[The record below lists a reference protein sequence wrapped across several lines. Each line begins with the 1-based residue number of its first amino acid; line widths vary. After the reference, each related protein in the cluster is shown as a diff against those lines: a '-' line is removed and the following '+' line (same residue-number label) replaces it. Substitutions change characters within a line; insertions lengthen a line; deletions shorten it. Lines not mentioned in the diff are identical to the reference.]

1 MLYSVLATATPL
13 HSYTH
18 TNTHTRRLSPLSQA
32 INDNARV
39 QFQFSKLVFSAKVA
53 TSSLRADKRQ
63 GISRT
68 PFHHYLST
76 HMWRVCVCV
85 CVCVCGRYCGSQ
97 TACQAVAVSV
107 THSFVHCTLS
117 VQRKRSQWQG
127 RLAYTLYVGRLSL
140 GLDVSLVYCTKST
153 LQL

>member
-1 MLYSVLATATPL
+1 MLYSVLATATPHAPPL
-13 HSYTH
+13 IHTH
-18 TNTHTRRLSPLSQA
+18 THTLPPLSLSLCLALSQA

-68 PFHHYLST
+68 PLLLYSLNT
-76 HMWRVCVCV
+76 HVVCVCV
-85 CVCVCGRYCGSQ
+85 SVCLCVCGRYCGSQ

-107 THSFVHCTLS
+107 THSFVYCTLS
-117 VQRKRSQWQG
+117 VQRR
-127 RLAYTLYVGRLSL
+127 RL
-140 GLDVSLVYCTKST
+140 KW
-153 LQL
+153 

>member
-1 MLYSVLATATPL
+1 MLYSVQATATPISPPFT
-13 HSYTH
+13 HTH
-18 TNTHTRRLSPLSQA
+18 TNTPRNSAPSVSLPLSQA

-63 GISRT
+63 GISRIHLFPLLSST
-68 PFHHYLST
+68 PYT
-76 HMWRVCVCV
+76 HIWRVSVCV

-107 THSFVHCTLS
+107 THSFVHCTLC
-117 VQRKRSQWQG
+117 
-127 RLAYTLYVGRLSL
+127 AA
-140 GLDVSLVYCTKST
+140 
-153 LQL
+153 